1 MKRVL
6 SSLGIGSATVDTIL
20 PQTTVHPGDSL
31 DVTVEVEGGS
41 TGQEVDDIYFAVVT
55 RYAAE
60 EGYETAVIARSKLT
74 ESFTIDADEAREFD
88 ATIEV
93 PSHTPLTLGRTEI
106 WIETGLDIDWAVD
119 PDDEDRIEVEADDR
133 LAAVFDALDQLGFSF
148 HTAECTAAPRSLR
161 TAGTS
166 FVQEFEFRAAAGPFA
181 DDLDELEL
189 IPQYTDDG
197 LALALEVDRRGGLL
211 SEMADAD
218 ERHTRVHVSGTD
230 ATSIAD
236 DLHTAVD
243 EQL

>member
-20 PQTTVHPGDSL
+20 PHTTVHPGDSL

-41 TGQEVDDIYFAVVT
+41 TDQEIDDIYFAVVT
-55 RYAAE
+55 RYADE
-60 EGYETAVIARSKLT
+60 EGYETTAVSRSQLT
-74 ESFTIDADEAREFD
+74 ESFTIDSGEAREFD
-88 ATIEV
+88 ATIEI
-93 PSHTPLTLGRTEI
+93 PSHTPLTLGRTDV

-119 PDDEDRIEVEADDR
+119 PDDEDRIEVEADDQ
-133 LAAVFDALDQLGFSF
+133 LAAVFEALDQLGLTL

-161 TAGTS
+161 HAGTS
-166 FVQEFEFRAAAGPFA
+166 FVQEFEFRVAAGPFA
-181 DDLDELEL
+181 GDLDELEL

-211 SEMADAD
+211 AEMADAD

-230 ATSIAD
+230 TASIAE
-236 DLHTAVD
+236 DLRTAIA